1 MALTESTMVK
11 LGSSAHDFSLPDTN
25 GNDMNLSDFKSNSL
39 VIIFTCN
46 HCPYAKAV
54 EDRLIDLGN
63 EYHGK
68 TDFVLI
74 SSNDVENYPD
84 DAPEKMADFKDNVEN
99 LNVRQ
104 IVMSSVMTAFGL
116 VVALVWK
123 DTIVATVDYLL
134 PNTDDGTLQG
144 MYISAI
150 AVTILV
156 ILLAKFAI
164 NLNQRAEKE
173 IERVQSY
180 FFNADYDEEDKK
192 ES

>member
-1 MALTESTMVK
+1 
-11 LGSSAHDFSLPDTN
+11 
-25 GNDMNLSDFKSNSL
+25 
-39 VIIFTCN
+39 
-46 HCPYAKAV
+46 
-54 EDRLIDLGN
+54 
-63 EYHGK
+63 
-68 TDFVLI
+68 
-74 SSNDVENYPD
+74 
-84 DAPEKMADFKDNVEN
+84 MADFKDNIEN

-156 ILLAKFAI
+156 ISLAKFAI

-180 FFNADYDEEDKK
+180 FSNADDDEKDKK

>member
-1 MALTESTMVK
+1 
-11 LGSSAHDFSLPDTN
+11 
-25 GNDMNLSDFKSNSL
+25 
-39 VIIFTCN
+39 
-46 HCPYAKAV
+46 
-54 EDRLIDLGN
+54 
-63 EYHGK
+63 
-68 TDFVLI
+68 
-74 SSNDVENYPD
+74 
-84 DAPEKMADFKDNVEN
+84 MADFKDNVEN

-156 ILLAKFAI
+156 VLLAKFAI
-164 NLNQRAEKE
+164 NLNKRAEKE
-173 IERVQSY
+173 LARVQSY
-180 FFNADYDEEDKK
+180 FYDNEEK
-192 ES
+192 E